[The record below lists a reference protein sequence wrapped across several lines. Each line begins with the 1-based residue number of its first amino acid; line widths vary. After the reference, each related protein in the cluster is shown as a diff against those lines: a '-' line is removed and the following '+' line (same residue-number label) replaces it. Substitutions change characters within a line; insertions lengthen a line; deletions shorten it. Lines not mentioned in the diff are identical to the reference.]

1 MNLSS
6 IVALL
11 LISMLIVAGW
21 SCKKKSNFLKD
32 DPQYFRDLLTADMDH
47 DDLVEVFGE
56 PPVDLNAEWA
66 ATDGLHIYQYP
77 LYDSTFVRIGYTDKI
92 AYACLVDDSSNVV
105 QDILVI
111 DHDNK

>member
-6 IVALL
+6 IVTLL
-11 LISMLIVAGW
+11 LISMFVAAGW
-21 SCKKKSNFLKD
+21 SCKKKSSYLKD
-32 DPQYFRDLLTADMDH
+32 DVKYFQDLLTADMDH
-47 DDLVEVFGE
+47 DDLVEVFGK

-77 LYDSTFVRIGYTDKI
+77 LYDSTYVRIGYTDKI
-92 AYACLVDDSSNVV
+92 AYACLVDDSSNLV

-111 DHDNK
+111 DHNNK

>member
-1 MNLSS
+1 MRSS
-6 IVALL
+6 TIVTVLL
-11 LISMLIVAGW
+11 VAMLIGAG
-21 SCKKKSNFLKD
+21 SCKKKSSFLKD
-32 DPQYFRDLLTADMDH
+32 DLRYFQDLLTPDMDH

-66 ATDGLHIYQYP
+66 ASDGLHIYQYP

-92 AYACLVDDSSNVV
+92 AYACLVDDSSNLV